1 MGLLTTTTGWFPKPV
16 AVRRARWRFTEEEI
30 GVAELRNAEDAA
42 LRDVLKLQEEIGLD
56 VFVDGQMDR
65 GDMIAHFAGQLAGME
80 SLGLVRVYGNRYY
93 RRPRIV
99 GAVAREEPITVERFR
114 AAHALA
120 SKPVKAVVT
129 GPYTLMD
136 WSFDEHYR
144 SREDCCLAL
153 AEAIR
158 AEVVDLEAAGA
169 LEIQI
174 DEPAIS
180 ARPEEMALAAEALQ
194 RVTSALSGS
203 ARTWVHL
210 GCGDLLPVMSQVV
223 KLEVDGLSL
232 EMANS
237 GYETLEMLA
246 DLPADK
252 LLAAGVIDVLDPA
265 VENVDVVRARI
276 DRILDVVPA
285 ERLRLTPDGGLRTL
299 TASVVR
305 AKLES
310 MVAAASAYS
319 A

>member
-1 MGLLTTTTGWFPKPV
+1 MALLTTTAGWFPKPV

-30 GVAELRNAEDAA
+30 DLAELRSAEALA

-65 GDMIAHFAGQLAGME
+65 GDMIAHFAERLAGME

-99 GAVAREEPITVERFR
+99 DDVVREQPITVRHF
-114 AAHALA
+114 AMAHAVA

-144 SREDCCLAL
+144 SRERCCLAL
-153 AEAIR
+153 AEVIR

-169 LEIQI
+169 REIQI

-180 ARPEEMALAAEALQ
+180 ARPEELPLVAEALS

-203 ARTWVHL
+203 ARSWLHL
-210 GCGDLLPVMSQVV
+210 GYGDLPPVLSQVV
-223 KLEVDGLSL
+223 TLPVDGLSL

-237 GYETLEMLA
+237 NYETLELLA
-246 DLPADK
+246 DLPGDK

-265 VENVDVVRARI
+265 VESVDVVRARI
-276 DRILDVVPA
+276 DRLLEVVPA

-299 TASVVR
+299 TESVAR

-310 MVAAASAYS
+310 MVEAASAY
-319 A
+319 

>member
-1 MGLLTTTTGWFPKPV
+1 
-16 AVRRARWRFTEEEI
+16 
-30 GVAELRNAEDAA
+30 
-42 LRDVLKLQEEIGLD
+42 
-56 VFVDGQMDR
+56 
-65 GDMIAHFAGQLAGME
+65 
-80 SLGLVRVYGNRYY
+80 
-93 RRPRIV
+93 
-99 GAVAREEPITVERFR
+99 
-114 AAHALA
+114 
-120 SKPVKAVVT
+120 
-129 GPYTLMD
+129 
-136 WSFDEHYR
+136 
-144 SREDCCLAL
+144 
-153 AEAIR
+153 
-158 AEVVDLEAAGA
+158 
-169 LEIQI
+169 
-174 DEPAIS
+174 
-180 ARPEEMALAAEALQ
+180 
-194 RVTSALSGS
+194 
-203 ARTWVHL
+203 VHL
-210 GCGDLLPVMSQVV
+210 GCGDLVPVMSQVM

-276 DRILDVVPA
+276 DRILEVVPA